1 MLRHV
6 SPGPEG
12 GAHVHIGDTADVGG
26 WWIRAGCPSVFLKEV
41 ARGGELVS
49 LKLGSEGRVFTCKRG
64 TMGGYWFTLLYW
76 DLMVWIH

>member
-26 WWIRAGCPSVFLKEV
+26 WWIRAGCPCVFLQEV
-41 ARGGELVS
+41 ARGGKLVS
-49 LKLGSEGRVFTCKRG
+49 LKLGSEGRCVYLQEGYHRG
-64 TMGGYWFTLLYW
+64 DIGSLYF
-76 DLMVWIH
+76 IGI